1 MMVFQT
7 QLKCSLNFS
16 GLVNGDF
23 ENPSVNP
30 GGFLTINASTVPGWE
45 TSASDNK
52 IEFWATGHS
61 GVPSQNGNQ
70 HMELNANMQ
79 AKVFQNISLNG

>member
-1 MMVFQT
+1 MA
-7 QLKCSLNFS
+7 
-16 GLVNGDF
+16 
-23 ENPSVNP
+23 
-30 GGFLTINASTVPGWE
+30 INDANNVPGWE
-45 TSASDNK
+45 TTASGNK

-79 AKVFQNISLNG
+79 GTVFQNIPLNGQGGEFTWSLYYRAW